1 MNGTVIVKI
10 GKYESLP
17 MTDVLFWN
25 RVGWL
30 QRAML
35 MAEDFEFRLIYFH
48 KLQDMMRNVP

>member
-17 MTDVLFWN
+17 MTEVLFWN
-25 RVGWL
+25 RVGFL
-30 QRAML
+30 QRAMI

-48 KLQDMMRNVP
+48 KLQVMMRSVP

>member
-1 MNGTVIVKI
+1 MNGTVVVKV

-17 MTDVLFWN
+17 MTEMLFWN

-30 QRAML
+30 QKAML
-35 MAEDFEFRLIYFH
+35 MAEDFEIRVIFFH